1 MIEVKHI
8 AKTYYGKDNFVALK
22 DINLTVKDGEILG
35 IVGYS
40 GAGKSTLLRLF
51 NGLLTPTS
59 GSIAVDG
66 VSVNYDKQ
74 KALNRMRQQ
83 MGMIFQ
89 HFNLIQS
96 MTVYQNIKLA
106 LDINQYPKDKD
117 KRIRDLLDYVSLSD
131 KWDKFPVSLSGGE
144 QQRVAIARALANEP
158 AYLLCDEAT
167 SALDMKTA
175 FEIVDILKRVQKDGV
190 TVIFVSHQIEVIEAL
205 CDRVVV
211 MDKGVI
217 VEENTAKN
225 IFTSPQHD
233 VTKSLV
239 KQAVYDQIQ
248 ALYELIY
255 SQKNSEQTAISDMVK
270 RFDVDVNIQFG
281 KTLSLK
287 DETIGFLYID
297 IIGKDK
303 EQAIK
308 YLEEKGIK
316 VNRHD

>member
-51 NGLLTPTS
+51 NGLLTPTA

-239 KQAVYDQIQ
+239 KQAVYDQNQ

-303 EQAIK
+303 EKAIK

-316 VNRHD
+316 VNQHD

>member
-51 NGLLTPTS
+51 NGLLTPTA

-239 KQAVYDQIQ
+239 KQAVYDQNQ

-316 VNRHD
+316 VNKHD

>member
-106 LDINQYPKDKD
+106 LDINQYPKDKN

-239 KQAVYDQIQ
+239 KQAVYDQNQ

-297 IIGKDK
+297 IYGKDK

-316 VNRHD
+316 VNKHD

>member
-51 NGLLTPTS
+51 NGLLTPTA

-239 KQAVYDQIQ
+239 KQAVYDQNQ
-248 ALYELIY
+248 ASYELIY

-316 VNRHD
+316 VNKHD

>member
-51 NGLLTPTS
+51 NGLLTPTA

-239 KQAVYDQIQ
+239 KQAVYDQNQ

>member
-1 MIEVKHI
+1 
-8 AKTYYGKDNFVALK
+8 
-22 DINLTVKDGEILG
+22 
-35 IVGYS
+35 
-40 GAGKSTLLRLF
+40 
-51 NGLLTPTS
+51 
-59 GSIAVDG
+59 
-66 VSVNYDKQ
+66 
-74 KALNRMRQQ
+74 
-83 MGMIFQ
+83 MIFQ

-316 VNRHD
+316 VNKHD

>member
-239 KQAVYDQIQ
+239 KQAVYDQNQ

-270 RFDVDVNIQFG
+270 QFDVDVNIQFG

-303 EQAIK
+303 EPAIK

-316 VNRHD
+316 VNKHD

>member
-51 NGLLTPTS
+51 NGLLTPTA
-59 GSIAVDG
+59 GSITVDG
-66 VSVNYDKQ
+66 VPVNYDKQ

-239 KQAVYDQIQ
+239 KQAVYDQNQ

-316 VNRHD
+316 VNKHD

>member
-59 GSIAVDG
+59 GSIADG

-106 LDINQYPKDKD
+106 LDINQYPKDK
-117 KRIRDLLDYVSLSD
+117 R
-131 KWDKFPVSLSGGE
+131 
-144 QQRVAIARALANEP
+144 
-158 AYLLCDEAT
+158 
-167 SALDMKTA
+167 
-175 FEIVDILKRVQKDGV
+175 
-190 TVIFVSHQIEVIEAL
+190 
-205 CDRVVV
+205 
-211 MDKGVI
+211 
-217 VEENTAKN
+217 
-225 IFTSPQHD
+225 
-233 VTKSLV
+233 
-239 KQAVYDQIQ
+239 
-248 ALYELIY
+248 
-255 SQKNSEQTAISDMVK
+255 
-270 RFDVDVNIQFG
+270 
-281 KTLSLK
+281 
-287 DETIGFLYID
+287 
-297 IIGKDK
+297 
-303 EQAIK
+303 
-308 YLEEKGIK
+308 
-316 VNRHD
+316 

>member
-8 AKTYYGKDNFVALK
+8 AKTYYGKDNFIALK

-51 NGLLTPTS
+51 NGLLTPTA
-59 GSIAVDG
+59 GLIAVDG

-239 KQAVYDQIQ
+239 KQAVYDQNQ

-316 VNRHD
+316 VNQHD

>member
-1 MIEVKHI
+1 MIEVKQIH
-8 AKTYYGKDNFVALK
+8 KTYYGKNDFIALK
-22 DINLTVKDGEILG
+22 DINLTVYDGEILG

-51 NGLLTPTS
+51 NGLLTLTD
-59 GSIAVDG
+59 GLIHVDG
-66 VSVNYDKQ
+66 VAINYDKQ
-74 KALNRMRQQ
+74 KALNRMRQD

-96 MTVYQNIKLA
+96 MTVYDNIKLA
-106 LDINQYPKDKD
+106 LDINQYKGDKD
-117 KRIRDLLDYVSLSD
+117 RRIKDLLDYVSLSD
-131 KWDKFPVSLSGGE
+131 KKHQFPISLSGGE
-144 QQRVAIARALANEP
+144 QQRVSIARALANKP
-158 AYLLCDEAT
+158 KYLLCDEAT
-167 SALDMKTA
+167 SALDLKTA
-175 FEIVDILKRVQKDGV
+175 FEIVDILKRVQQDGV

-225 IFTSPQHD
+225 IFIDPQHA

-239 KQAVYDQIQ
+239 KQAIYDQDKT
-248 ALYELIY
+248 LYELIY

-270 RFDVDVNIQFG
+270 KFDVDVNIQFG

-287 DETIGFLYID
+287 DETVGFLYLD
-297 IIGKDK
+297 ITGHDKDL
-303 EQAIK
+303 AIE
-308 YLEEKGIK
+308 YLKDKGIK
-316 VNRHD
+316 VNKHD

>member
-1 MIEVKHI
+1 MIELKHI

-239 KQAVYDQIQ
+239 KQAVYDQNQ
-248 ALYELIY
+248 ASYELIY

>member
-1 MIEVKHI
+1 MIELKHI

-239 KQAVYDQIQ
+239 KQAVYDQNQ

-316 VNRHD
+316 VNKHD

>member
-239 KQAVYDQIQ
+239 KQAVYDQNQ
-248 ALYELIY
+248 ASYELIY

>member
-158 AYLLCDEAT
+158 VYLLCDEAT

-239 KQAVYDQIQ
+239 KQAVYDQNQ

-316 VNRHD
+316 VNKHD

>member
-316 VNRHD
+316 VNKHD

>member
-51 NGLLTPTS
+51 NGLLTPTA

-239 KQAVYDQIQ
+239 KQAVYDQNQ
-248 ALYELIY
+248 ASYELIY

-316 VNRHD
+316 VNQHD

>member
-1 MIEVKHI
+1 MIELKHI

-233 VTKSLV
+233 ATKSLV
-239 KQAVYDQIQ
+239 KQAVYDQNQ

-316 VNRHD
+316 VNKHD